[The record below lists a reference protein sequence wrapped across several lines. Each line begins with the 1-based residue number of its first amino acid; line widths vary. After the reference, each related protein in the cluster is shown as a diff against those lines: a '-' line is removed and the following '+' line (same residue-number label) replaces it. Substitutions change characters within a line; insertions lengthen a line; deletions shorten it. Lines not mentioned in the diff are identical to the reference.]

1 MVDLD
6 ASRIRDGLARLRA
19 SRATVFGADSHQF
32 LLNPTLAEADVL
44 VFERLHN
51 VVLPPD
57 YRHFLTSIGNG
68 GAGPYYGIF
77 PLGMMDSNYSLEAWQ
92 EQRDL
97 IGVISE
103 PFSLET
109 EWNDL
114 AGMPPDPPPEAD
126 AAEYDRQLD
135 EFEKRYWQ
143 PSLMNGAVPIC
154 HEGCALRI
162 WLVLT
167 GVQAGRLWHDG
178 RADLTGVKPL
188 RLADG
193 SHATF
198 SLWYSEW
205 LESALRA
212 AEATG

>member
-1 MVDLD
+1 MVGLD
-6 ASRIRDGLARLRA
+6 AARIRDALARLRA
-19 SRATVFGADSHQF
+19 AQAPIFGANYHQF
-32 LLNPTLAEADVL
+32 LLNPPLAEADVL
-44 VFERLHN
+44 AFERLHK
-51 VVLPPD
+51 VFLPAD
-57 YRHFLTSIGNG
+57 YRHFLTTIGDG

-77 PLGMMDSNYSLEAWQ
+77 PLGEMDNDRSLKAWQ
-92 EQRDL
+92 EQDDL

-114 AGMPPDPPPEAD
+114 TGMPSTKLLEAD
-126 AAEYDRQLD
+126 GAEYERQLD
-135 EFEKRYWQ
+135 EFEKRYWSS
-143 PSLMNGAVPIC
+143 SLMHGAVPIC

-167 GVQAGRLWHDG
+167 GLQAGRLWHDG
-178 RADLTGVKPL
+178 RSELTGVKPL

-205 LESALRA
+205 LEQALRA
-212 AEATG
+212 SRATG